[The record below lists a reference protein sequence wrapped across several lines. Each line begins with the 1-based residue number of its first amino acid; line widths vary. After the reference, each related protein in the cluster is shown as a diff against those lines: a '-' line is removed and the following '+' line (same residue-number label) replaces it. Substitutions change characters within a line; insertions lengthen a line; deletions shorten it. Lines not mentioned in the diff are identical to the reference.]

1 MSTASAVMAAGMPT
15 VMVVVTAAVPPL
27 PLADEL
33 LVPQPAT
40 VSATPVASSRARV
53 TTDLE
58 DALPPMA
65 LIIADY
71 RLSVTGGVW
80 PASAGRTTCAGGGAG
95 PLRVPVPP
103 GSRCRT
109 TPGCRAHRNGAARGW
124 PGLSAGGGRQV
135 SPPGPWTDATT
146 TPGRGR

>member
-15 VMVVVTAAVPPL
+15 VMVVTAAPAPP

-33 LVPQPAT
+33 LVPQPAR

-53 TTDLE
+53 TAGLE
-58 DALPPMA
+58 YAMPLMA

-71 RLSVTGGVW
+71 RLSMAGR
-80 PASAGRTTCAGGGAG
+80 PASADRATNARGIAR
-95 PLRVPVPP
+95 PLRAPFPP

-109 TPGCRAHRNGAARGW
+109 TRGHRARRSEAAPGW
-124 PGLSAGGGRQV
+124 PDLSAGGGRQLF
-135 SPPGPWTDATT
+135 PPGPWTGATT
-146 TPGRGR
+146 

>member
-15 VMVVVTAAVPPL
+15 VMVVTAAAPL

-33 LVPQPAT
+33 LVPQPAR

-53 TTDLE
+53 TAGLE

-71 RLSVTGGVW
+71 HLSVTGEVW
-80 PASAGRTTCAGGGAG
+80 PASAGRAACAGGGAG

-109 TPGCRAHRNGAARGW
+109 TPGRRAHRNGA
-124 PGLSAGGGRQV
+124 
-135 SPPGPWTDATT
+135 
-146 TPGRGR
+146 